1 MGISHEEKLDIHGA
15 VFEVS
20 NEAFALEYEPYKR
33 LQGQQD
39 VFFKKDTGELFAAE
53 FLGDRVRLIS
63 TGGNVAAVESILNSQ
78 GIKDFRNMLI
88 DMLGMDEGLKW

>member
-1 MGISHEEKLDIHGA
+1 MSISHEDTFSVQGG
-15 VFEVS
+15 VFNVS

-33 LQGQQD
+33 LQSQQD

-53 FLGDRVRLIS
+53 FLGDKVRLIS

-78 GIKDFRNMLI
+78 GAKDFRNMLI
-88 DMLGMDEGLKW
+88 DMLGMDESLKW

>member
-33 LQGQQD
+33 LQSQQD
-39 VFFKKDTGELFAAE
+39 VFFKKDTGELFAAK
-53 FLGDRVRLIS
+53 FLGDKVRLIS

-78 GIKDFRNMLI
+78 GVKDFRNMLI